1 MKIIIISIIPEI
13 IESYVNY
20 GVIKKAIDR
29 KIIDIEVINV
39 RHFSEDSYIDDKP
52 YGGGAGMIIKVEP
65 LVKATRF
72 AKNKLNNPK
81 CIYMS
86 PKGKTLDQS
95 LAKHFKSLKN
105 DLVIVVG
112 RYQGVD
118 QRFIDLEV
126 DQEISVGDYILSG
139 GEVAAC
145 ILIDTITRLI
155 PGTLGDSESLS
166 NETFEN
172 ERMEAPQYSRP
183 EDFEGKKVPNVLLS
197 GNHQK
202 IAEWR
207 ESMSKYIDKKKEN

>member
-1 MKIIIISIIPEI
+1 
-13 IESYVNY
+13 
-20 GVIKKAIDR
+20 
-29 KIIDIEVINV
+29 
-39 RHFSEDSYIDDKP
+39 
-52 YGGGAGMIIKVEP
+52 
-65 LVKATRF
+65 
-72 AKNKLNNPK
+72 
-81 CIYMS
+81 MS
-86 PKGKTLDQS
+86 PKGKTFNQS
-95 LAKHFKSLKN
+95 LAKQFECLKN

-172 ERMEAPQYSRP
+172 ERTEAPQYSRP

-207 ESMSKYIDKKKEN
+207 KSMSKSIDKKKEN